1 MTSPRGCFVCKRHQC
16 PLLVFNRKPQC
27 HPPSVEACLRPHTL
41 EATGDIRKV
50 SLWLGHQS
58 LQTTELCLR
67 ADPAEK
73 LDMLSQWHSPGLAKG
88 RLTGVKDEL
97 MAMLSSV

>member
-1 MTSPRGCFVCKRHQC
+1 MPAANESRKA
-16 PLLVFNRKPQC
+16 LV
-27 HPPSVEACLRPHTL
+27 SV
-41 EATGDIRKV
+41 V

-58 LQTTELCLR
+58 IQTTELYLR
-67 ADPAEK
+67 TDPAEK

-88 RLTGVKDEL
+88 VFTGVKDEL

>member
-1 MTSPRGCFVCKRHQC
+1 MHARTAARTTPSIGSRNVTPHQLRH
-16 PLLVFNRKPQC
+16 
-27 HPPSVEACLRPHTL
+27 ACALHTL

-58 LQTTELCLR
+58 LQTTELYLR
-67 ADPAEK
+67 TDPAEM

-88 RLTGVKDEL
+88 VFTGVKDEL
-97 MAMLSSV
+97 IAMLSSV